1 MINTRRSFLRAL
13 GTGAICLPLSTL
25 TQSGKGSADE
35 TPKLDPED
43 ATAKALGY
51 VHESPDAEK
60 QCKNCQLYTGEADA
74 EWGPCA
80 IFPGKLVNAKGW
92 CKSWIV
98 KAG

>member
-1 MINTRRSFLRAL
+1 MNKNRRTFLCVL
-13 GTGAICLPLSTL
+13 GTGAISIPLSAL
-25 TQSGKGSADE
+25 TGQGIAFAAE
-35 TPKLDPED
+35 TPKVELEDP
-43 ATAKALGY
+43 TAKALAY
-51 VHESPDAEK
+51 VHESPDATK
-60 QCKNCQLYTGEADA
+60 LCVGCQLYTGAADS